1 MLQYTHIH
9 LCILDVWCI
18 RYHSKRGTPERYERK
33 QQWFFRFPCFNCDL
47 FVASGFFPSYSAG
60 VLYVFFS
67 QKKKPQM
74 NWCGEIMNCFLFYFR
89 SVFKLYFIVFFL
101 SFFFCFKF
109 CFSLIWFSRVCL
121 NHSLLTYKVCLNKHV
136 LFVCFGLVCMSVC
149 VVARVYHCNS
159 VYIFLRLNW

>member
-18 RYHSKRGTPERYERK
+18 RYHSKRGTPERYMQK

-60 VLYVFFS
+60 VLYFFFFAKKSHKWIDAVKSWIVFCFIFAPFSNYILLFFS
-67 QKKKPQM
+67 
-74 NWCGEIMNCFLFYFR
+74 W
-89 SVFKLYFIVFFL
+89 VFFL
-101 SFFFCFKF
+101 FQVL
-109 CFSLIWFSRVCL
+109 FSLIWFSRVCL

-136 LFVCFGLVCMSVC
+136 LFVCFGLVCMCGCTCLSLHFN
-149 VVARVYHCNS
+149 RVYI
-159 VYIFLRLNW
+159 VFLRLNW

>member
-18 RYHSKRGTPERYERK
+18 RYHSKRGTPERYMQK

-47 FVASGFFPSYSAG
+47 FVASGFFPSYSAE
-60 VLYVFFS
+60 VLCVFFFA
-67 QKKKPQM
+67 KKATNELMRWNHELFFVLFSLRFQ
-74 NWCGEIMNCFLFYFR
+74 IIFYCFFPE
-89 SVFKLYFIVFFL
+89 
-101 SFFFCFKF
+101 FFFCFKF

-136 LFVCFGLVCMSVC
+136 LFVCFGLVCMCRCTCLSLHC
-149 VVARVYHCNS
+149 IRVYI
-159 VYIFLRLNW
+159 VFLRLNW